1 MTRGQKLSDDLQN
14 TLIHLRKTCKTLN
27 EIVEKSNCKKR
38 TIQRV
43 LSHHRKK
50 DQNHLG
56 IGIELRGRKRIISFE
71 DLQFIHGLL
80 LHTPD
85 MYLDEI
91 QHHLDERRGVLAA
104 ITKVAIERDDLKRAQ
119 FRLNYARLYSAD
131 QLVFVDES
139 SFDRRTPYRRR
150 GWALFTPTW
159 SVSHWYHIHQG
170 GRRLIHCFQVL

>member
-1 MTRGQKLSDDLQN
+1 MTRGQKLSDNLQN

-56 IGIELRGRKRIISFE
+56 IGIELKVRKRIISFE

-104 ITKVAIERDDLKRAQ
+104 VSTIWKVLKCSGYTLKKVYCP
-119 FRLNYARLYSAD
+119 FFYH
-131 QLVFVDES
+131 
-139 SFDRRTPYRRR
+139 RTSNT
-150 GWALFTPTW
+150 F
-159 SVSHWYHIHQG
+159 
-170 GRRLIHCFQVL
+170 